1 MLIELKQKNI
11 RQVISGFGSHD
22 ATACVRYAPWT
33 YDDIVQNKIDYWD
46 GLFSTKHDHVCFYE
60 KKKKKRNEGQQGT
73 KLGAES
79 THVKWERG
87 CCLFVS
93 VRCQE
98 FGLVRILIDVYPQNY
113 SCMLQLLLIS
123 RHK

>member
-60 KKKKKRNEGQQGT
+60 KKKKKEMKGNKARNWARSPLMLSGSG
-73 KLGAES
+73 GVA
-79 THVKWERG
+79 
-87 CCLFVS
+87 CLF
-93 VRCQE
+93 
-98 FGLVRILIDVYPQNY
+98 P
-113 SCMLQLLLIS
+113 
-123 RHK
+123 